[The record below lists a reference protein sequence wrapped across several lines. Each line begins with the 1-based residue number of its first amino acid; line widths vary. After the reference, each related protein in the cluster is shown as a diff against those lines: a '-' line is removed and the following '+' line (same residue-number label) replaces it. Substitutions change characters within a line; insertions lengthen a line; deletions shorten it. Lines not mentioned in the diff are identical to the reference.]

1 MTPIWFKLDSASI
14 IAGLLHDTVEDTGTT
29 IEEIDDKFGEDVADI
44 VDGVTKISMI
54 VFENKEEAQA
64 ENIRKMILA
73 MSHDMRVLM
82 VKLADRLH
90 NMSTLDFQ
98 KPHKQRRIAQE
109 TMDIYAPLANRL
121 GLYLLKRQLEDL
133 SFKYLRP
140 DIYNQIDHWLDAHQV
155 VEKQIIEKVVS
166 LIQDLLA
173 SNGLEGQVYGRIK
186 HKYSIYK
193 KMQSQ
198 SLTLDEMHDIMAFRV
213 LVKDIR
219 DCYAVLGLVHSQWK
233 PVHGRF
239 KDYISMPKA
248 NGYQSLHTT
257 AIGPEGERIEIQI
270 RTEEMHRQAEHGV
283 AAHWLYKEKGRVNS
297 KDLEQFSWLREIFE
311 RQSDEA
317 DSREFMHSL
326 KLDLFKDEVYVY
338 TPAGDV
344 KELPEG
350 ATPLDFAFH
359 IHSKVGHHCA
369 GAKINGRLMPLGTPL
384 KNGDIV
390 EIITDPSRNPNR
402 DWLKIVKTA
411 RARSR
416 IQRYLRTEER
426 AHALALGRDMLEKE
440 GRKVSLNVARALKD
454 GQLAIVAQEM
464 NFENVDE
471 LVASVGYAHIT
482 PRRVL
487 NKLYAVLHPDNAAAA
502 EPATPTIKESKEA
515 AKRKSDGVG
524 ISGCDGVLMRFAKC
538 CNPVPGDPIIGY
550 ISRGM
555 GVTVHRADCPNV
567 SNMEPERLISVH
579 WDGEEKKPYEAGIF
593 ILAQNRSGVLAGIAQ
608 LLALQGIN
616 ITALSSRAL
625 VDTARC
631 PLFRGA
637 YRDSFGQQFARNGS
651 VPGSRGG
658 VSRDAQDNGPS
669 PGRDLPE
676 RAGTAGLRRR
686 EAERIAGLPSRA
698 WRQRAFHAG
707 HPAQPWHHRVG
718 RVWTG
723 YGKQRRTGRNRE
735 GRGRRHWPAPT
746 PNWRPSGTAWNMAR

>member
-1 MTPIWFKLDSASI
+1 MIRIQEILDKVAASNPDADLELI
-14 IAGLLHDTVEDTGTT
+14 QRAYVFAATAHAGQTRLSGEPYLSHPLAVADTLAEMGFDEPTVVAGLLHDTVEDTKAT
-29 IEEIDDKFGEDVADI
+29 IEEIDENFGEEAADI

-54 VFENKEEAQA
+54 PFENKEEAQA

-90 NMSTLDFQ
+90 NMRTLDFQ
-98 KPHKQRRIAQE
+98 KTHKQKRIARE

-121 GLYLLKRQLEDL
+121 GLYRLKRDLEDL

-140 DIYNQIDHWLDAHQV
+140 DVFNQIEHWLDKHQV
-155 VEKQIIEKVVS
+155 VEKQIIGKVVG
-166 LIQDLLA
+166 LIEDLLA
-173 SNGLEGQVYGRIK
+173 SNGIKGQVYGRIK

-198 SLTLDEMHDIMAFRV
+198 SLSLDEMHDIMAFRV

-219 DCYAVLGLVHSQWK
+219 DCYAVLGLVHSQWR

-257 AIGPEGERIEIQI
+257 VIGPEGERIEIQI

-311 RQSDEA
+311 RQREEA

-326 KLDLFKDEVYVY
+326 KMDLFKDEVYVY

-350 ATPLDFAFH
+350 ATPLDFAFL
-359 IHSKVGHHCA
+359 IHTKVGQHCA
-369 GAKINGRLMPLGTPL
+369 GAKINDRLMPLSTEL
-384 KNGDIV
+384 KNGDVV
-390 EIITDPSRNPNR
+390 EIVTDASRNPNR
-402 DWLKIVKTA
+402 DWLKLVKTA

-426 AHALALGRDMLEKE
+426 AHAVTLGRDMLDKE
-440 GRKVSLNVARALKD
+440 GRKVSINVGKALKD
-454 GQLAIVAQEM
+454 GHLALVAQDL
-464 NFENVDE
+464 NFESVDD
-471 LVASVGYAHIT
+471 LIAAVGYAHLT

-487 NKLYAVLHPDNAAAA
+487 NRLYAVLHPE
-502 EPATPTIKESKEA
+502 EPAPAAPAAPSVKESKEEA
-515 AKRKSDGVG
+515 VRKTEGVG
-524 ISGCDGVLMRFAKC
+524 ISGVDGVLMRFAKC

-555 GVTVHRADCPNV
+555 GVSVHCADCPNV
-567 SNMEPERLISVH
+567 ANMEPERLISVH
-579 WDGEEKKPYEAGIF
+579 WDGAEEKPYEAGIF
-593 ILAQNRSGVLAGIAQ
+593 IIAKNEHGVLAEVAQ
-608 LLALQGIN
+608 VLATNGVN
-616 ITALSSRAL
+616 ITGLNMETLVNGRARLRFTVEVRDTTQLYQLIEAIRAL
-625 VDTARC
+625 PPILEVVRDTE
-631 PLFRGA
+631 
-637 YRDSFGQQFARNGS
+637 DVEN
-651 VPGSRGG
+651 
-658 VSRDAQDNGPS
+658 
-669 PGRDLPE
+669 
-676 RAGTAGLRRR
+676 
-686 EAERIAGLPSRA
+686 
-698 WRQRAFHAG
+698 
-707 HPAQPWHHRVG
+707 
-718 RVWTG
+718 
-723 YGKQRRTGRNRE
+723 
-735 GRGRRHWPAPT
+735 
-746 PNWRPSGTAWNMAR
+746 

>member
-1 MTPIWFKLDSASI
+1 MSTVEAPASHLPLPMQNI
-14 IAGLLHDTVEDTGTT
+14 LSRLAANSTEAEQALVRKAYAYAAAAHAGQVRLSGEPYLSHPLAVAEVLAELGFDAHAVAAGLLHDTVEDTKVTL
-29 IEEIDDKFGEDVADI
+29 EEVDAEFGEQVADI
-44 VDGVTKISMI
+44 VDGVTKISMMT
-54 VFENKEEAQA
+54 FDSKEEQQA

-73 MSHDMRVLM
+73 MSHDIRVPI
-82 VKLADRLH
+82 VKLADRVH
-90 NMSTLDFQ
+90 NMRTLDFQ
-98 KPHKQRRIAQE
+98 KAHKRQRIAQE
-109 TMDIYAPLANRL
+109 TMDIYVPLANRL
-121 GLYLLKRQLEDL
+121 GLHRLKLELEGL
-133 SFKYLRP
+133 SFKYIHP
-140 DIYNQIDHWLDAHQV
+140 DVYAQISDWLESNQV
-155 VEKQIIEKVVS
+155 VERQLIAKIIAK
-166 LIQDLLA
+166 
-173 SNGLEGQVYGRIK
+173 LEGILSSNQIEGTVWGRIK
-186 HKYSIYK
+186 HIYSIYK
-193 KMQSQ
+193 KMTEQN
-198 SLTLDEMHDIMAFRV
+198 LTLDDMHDILAFRAI
-213 LVKDIR
+213 VKDVR
-219 DCYAVLGLVHSQWK
+219 DCYAVLGLVHAQWK
-233 PVHGRF
+233 PVPGRF

-257 AIGPEGERIEIQI
+257 VIGPEGERIEIQI

-311 RQSDEA
+311 RQGDEA

-440 GRKVSLNVARALKD
+440 GRKVNLNVARALKD

-515 AKRKSDGVG
+515 AKRKSDGV
-524 ISGCDGVLMRFAKC
+524 LMRFAKC

-555 GVTVHRADCPNV
+555 GVTGHRADCPNV
-567 SNMEPERLISVH
+567 ANMEPERLISVH
-579 WDGEEKKPYEAGIF
+579 WDGEEEKPYEAGIF

-625 VDTARC
+625 VDGRAELRLTVEVCNATQ
-631 PLFRGA
+631 LYDVIEAIRGQSGILEVV
-637 YRDSFGQQFARNGS
+637 RDT
-651 VPGSRGG
+651 
-658 VSRDAQDNGPS
+658 
-669 PGRDLPE
+669 E
-676 RAGTAGLRRR
+676 
-686 EAERIAGLPSRA
+686 EA
-698 WRQRAFHAG
+698 
-707 HPAQPWHHRVG
+707 
-718 RVWTG
+718 
-723 YGKQRRTGRNRE
+723 
-735 GRGRRHWPAPT
+735 
-746 PNWRPSGTAWNMAR
+746 

>member
-1 MTPIWFKLDSASI
+1 MIRIQEILDKVAANNHDANLELIQKAYVFAATAHAGQTRLSGEPYLSHPLAVAYTLADMGFDEPTVA
-14 IAGLLHDTVEDTGTT
+14 AGLLHDTVEDTGTT

-257 AIGPEGERIEIQI
+257 VIGPEGERIEIQI

-487 NKLYAVLHPDNAAAA
+487 NKLYVVLHPDNAGAA

-625 VDTARC
+625 VDGRAELRLTVEVCNATQ
-631 PLFRGA
+631 LYDVIEAIRGQSGILEVV
-637 YRDSFGQQFARNGS
+637 RDT
-651 VPGSRGG
+651 
-658 VSRDAQDNGPS
+658 
-669 PGRDLPE
+669 E
-676 RAGTAGLRRR
+676 
-686 EAERIAGLPSRA
+686 EA
-698 WRQRAFHAG
+698 
-707 HPAQPWHHRVG
+707 
-718 RVWTG
+718 
-723 YGKQRRTGRNRE
+723 
-735 GRGRRHWPAPT
+735 
-746 PNWRPSGTAWNMAR
+746 

>member
-1 MTPIWFKLDSASI
+1 MIRIQEILDKVAANNHDANLELIQKAYVFVATAHAGQTRLSGEPYLSHPLAVAYTLADMGFDEPTVA
-14 IAGLLHDTVEDTGTT
+14 AGLLHDTVEDTGTT

-257 AIGPEGERIEIQI
+257 VIGPEGERIEIQI

-625 VDTARC
+625 VDGRAELRLTVEVCNATQ
-631 PLFRGA
+631 LYDVIEAIRGQSGILEVV
-637 YRDSFGQQFARNGS
+637 RDT
-651 VPGSRGG
+651 
-658 VSRDAQDNGPS
+658 
-669 PGRDLPE
+669 E
-676 RAGTAGLRRR
+676 
-686 EAERIAGLPSRA
+686 EA
-698 WRQRAFHAG
+698 
-707 HPAQPWHHRVG
+707 
-718 RVWTG
+718 
-723 YGKQRRTGRNRE
+723 
-735 GRGRRHWPAPT
+735 
-746 PNWRPSGTAWNMAR
+746 

>member
-1 MTPIWFKLDSASI
+1 MIRIQEILDKVSANNKNANLELIRHAYIYAATAHAGQTRLSGEPYLSHPLAVASTLAEMGFDEPTVA
-14 IAGLLHDTVEDTGTT
+14 AGLLHDTVEDTKAT
-29 IEEIDDKFGEDVADI
+29 IEEIDENFGEDVADI

-54 VFENKEEAQA
+54 PFENKEEAQA

-90 NMSTLDFQ
+90 NMQTLDFQ
-98 KPHKQRRIAQE
+98 KAHKQRRIAQE

-121 GLYLLKRQLEDL
+121 GLNVLKRRLEDL

-140 DIYNQIDHWLDAHQV
+140 DIYNQIDHWLDTHQV
-155 VEKQIIEKVVS
+155 VEKHIIDKVVD
-166 LIQDLLA
+166 LIRDLLT
-173 SNGLEGQVYGRIK
+173 SNAIEGQVYGRIK

-213 LVKDIR
+213 LVKDIK

-233 PVHGRF
+233 PVYGRF

-257 AIGPEGERIEIQI
+257 VIGPEGERIEIQI

-311 RQSDEA
+311 RQGEEA

-326 KLDLFKDEVYVY
+326 KMDLFKDEVYVY

-359 IHSKVGHHCA
+359 IHTKVGQHCA
-369 GAKINGRLMPLGTPL
+369 GAKINGRLMPLGTEL

-390 EIITDPSRNPNR
+390 EIVTDPARNPNR
-402 DWLKIVKTA
+402 DWLKLVKTA

-426 AHALALGRDMLEKE
+426 THAVTLGRDMLEKE
-440 GRKVSLNVARALKD
+440 VRKVSLNVCKALKE
-454 GQLAIVAQEM
+454 GHLALVAQDL
-464 NFENVDE
+464 NFESVDD
-471 LVASVGYAHIT
+471 LVAAVGYAHVT
-482 PRRVL
+482 PRKVL
-487 NKLYAVLHPDNAAAA
+487 NRLYAVLHPEAVSQSAP
-502 EPATPTIKESKEA
+502 EPPSVKESKEA
-515 AKRKSDGVG
+515 ARRKTEGVG
-524 ISGCDGVLMRFAKC
+524 ISGVDGVLMRFAKC

-555 GVTVHRADCPNV
+555 GITVHRADCPNV
-567 SNMEPERLISVH
+567 ANMEPERLISVH
-579 WDGEEKKPYEAGIF
+579 WEGTEAEQPYEAGIF
-593 ILAQNRSGVLAGIAQ
+593 IIAQNVAGVLAHVAQVIADSS
-608 LLALQGIN
+608 IN
-616 ITALSSRAL
+616 ITGLSMDTQVDGRARLRFTVEVKSATQLYQLIEAIRAL
-625 VDTARC
+625 PDILEVVRDTE
-631 PLFRGA
+631 
-637 YRDSFGQQFARNGS
+637 
-651 VPGSRGG
+651 
-658 VSRDAQDNGPS
+658 DA
-669 PGRDLPE
+669 
-676 RAGTAGLRRR
+676 
-686 EAERIAGLPSRA
+686 
-698 WRQRAFHAG
+698 
-707 HPAQPWHHRVG
+707 
-718 RVWTG
+718 
-723 YGKQRRTGRNRE
+723 
-735 GRGRRHWPAPT
+735 
-746 PNWRPSGTAWNMAR
+746 

>member
-1 MTPIWFKLDSASI
+1 MIRIQEILDKVAANNHDANLELIQKAYVFAATAHAGQTRLSGEPYLSHPLAVAYTLADMGFDEPTVA
-14 IAGLLHDTVEDTGTT
+14 AGLLHDTVEDTGTT

-257 AIGPEGERIEIQI
+257 VIGPEGERIEIQI

-311 RQSDEA
+311 RQGDEA

-390 EIITDPSRNPNR
+390 EIITSKSAKGPSR
-402 DWLKIVKTA
+402 DWLKIAKSSE
-411 RARSR
+411 ARSKIR
-416 IQRYLRTEER
+416 QWFKRECRDENIVRGRASFESAVKRTGVTLKELTAEENLPNILKRLAYKSLDDMYAAIGYGGVSSLKLIGRLREEIQRILKMHQEER
-426 AHALALGRDMLEKE
+426 AAEE
-440 GRKVSLNVARALKD
+440 PLKD
-454 GQLAIVAQEM
+454 EPEKTRPAVPKRTRSERGIVVEGLS
-464 NFENVDE
+464 NC
-471 LVASVGYAHIT
+471 LV
-482 PRRVL
+482 
-487 NKLYAVLHPDNAAAA
+487 K
-502 EPATPTIKESKEA
+502 
-515 AKRKSDGVG
+515 
-524 ISGCDGVLMRFAKC
+524 FAKC
-538 CNPVPGDPIIGY
+538 CSPVPGDAIVGFITRGY
-550 ISRGM
+550 
-555 GVTVHRADCPNV
+555 GVSVHRADCPNADPARRKPEEEGRWIKV
-567 SNMEPERLISVH
+567 SWGDNTQEEYSTTLEVVAKDRLNLIMDISTILSSTKTRVTNMAARSTSDGFALITIEVSVADSTQLSTVRRRLEQV
-579 WDGEEKKPYEAGIF
+579 
-593 ILAQNRSGVLAGIAQ
+593 SGVMRVTRPAG
-608 LLALQGIN
+608 
-616 ITALSSRAL
+616 
-625 VDTARC
+625 
-631 PLFRGA
+631 
-637 YRDSFGQQFARNGS
+637 
-651 VPGSRGG
+651 
-658 VSRDAQDNGPS
+658 
-669 PGRDLPE
+669 
-676 RAGTAGLRRR
+676 
-686 EAERIAGLPSRA
+686 
-698 WRQRAFHAG
+698 
-707 HPAQPWHHRVG
+707 
-718 RVWTG
+718 
-723 YGKQRRTGRNRE
+723 K
-735 GRGRRHWPAPT
+735 
-746 PNWRPSGTAWNMAR
+746 

>member
-1 MTPIWFKLDSASI
+1 MSTVEAPASHLPLPMQNI
-14 IAGLLHDTVEDTGTT
+14 LSRLAANSTEAEQALVRKAYAYAAAAHAGQVRLSGEPYLSHPLAVAEVLAELGFDAHSVAAGLLHDTVEDTKVTL
-29 IEEIDDKFGEDVADI
+29 EEVDAEFGEQVADI
-44 VDGVTKISMI
+44 VDGVTKISMMT
-54 VFENKEEAQA
+54 FDSKEEQQA

-73 MSHDMRVLM
+73 MSHDIRVPI
-82 VKLADRLH
+82 VKLADRVH
-90 NMSTLDFQ
+90 NMRTLDFQ
-98 KPHKQRRIAQE
+98 KAHKRQRIAQE
-109 TMDIYAPLANRL
+109 TMDIYVPLANRL
-121 GLYLLKRQLEDL
+121 GLHRLKLELEGL
-133 SFKYLRP
+133 SFKYIHP
-140 DIYNQIDHWLDAHQV
+140 DVYAQISDWLESNQV
-155 VEKQIIEKVVS
+155 VERQLIAKIIAK
-166 LIQDLLA
+166 
-173 SNGLEGQVYGRIK
+173 LEGILSSNQIEGTVWGRIK
-186 HKYSIYK
+186 HIYSIYK
-193 KMQSQ
+193 KMTEQN
-198 SLTLDEMHDIMAFRV
+198 LTLDDMHDILAFRV
-213 LVKDIR
+213 IVKDVR
-219 DCYAVLGLVHSQWK
+219 DCYAVLGLVHAQWK
-233 PVHGRF
+233 PVPGRF

-257 AIGPEGERIEIQI
+257 VIGPEGERIEIQI

-311 RQSDEA
+311 RQGDEA

-440 GRKVSLNVARALKD
+440 GRKVNLNVARALKD

-471 LVASVGYAHIT
+471 LVAAVGYAHIT

-567 SNMEPERLISVH
+567 ANMEPERLISVH
-579 WDGEEKKPYEAGIF
+579 WDGEEEKPYEAGIF

-608 LLALQGIN
+608 LLAQQGIN

-625 VDTARC
+625 VDGRAELRLTVEVCNATQ
-631 PLFRGA
+631 LYDVIEAIRGQSGILEVV
-637 YRDSFGQQFARNGS
+637 RDT
-651 VPGSRGG
+651 
-658 VSRDAQDNGPS
+658 
-669 PGRDLPE
+669 E
-676 RAGTAGLRRR
+676 
-686 EAERIAGLPSRA
+686 EA
-698 WRQRAFHAG
+698 
-707 HPAQPWHHRVG
+707 
-718 RVWTG
+718 
-723 YGKQRRTGRNRE
+723 
-735 GRGRRHWPAPT
+735 
-746 PNWRPSGTAWNMAR
+746 